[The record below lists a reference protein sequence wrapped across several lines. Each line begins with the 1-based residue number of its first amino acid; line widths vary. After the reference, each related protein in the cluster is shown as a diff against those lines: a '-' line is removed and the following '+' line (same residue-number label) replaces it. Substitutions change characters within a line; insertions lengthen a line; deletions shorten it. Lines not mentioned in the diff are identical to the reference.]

1 MNHVKFMFNR
11 INNYD
16 LLYEDIMEGNQEWGE
31 NTNELKIILKNMLHR

>member
-31 NTNELKIILKNMLHR
+31 NTKRVEDHTKEYVT

>member
-16 LLYEDIMEGNQEWGE
+16 LLYEDIMEGNQEYPG
-31 NTNELKIILKNMLHR
+31 TGSTGSG